1 MLSLLSRWA
10 SRRASS
16 SAPMSEKPTEHSN
29 LKKDDSM
36 ASTSSGLT
44 LLQPSPRAC
53 LPNVAHLPETK
64 RLVVEAAINRLF
76 TERHFSICRMDEVI
90 ELTGAQ
96 RDSKAYRL
104 LRPLHC
110 MDWSA
115 MPPELRERVPL
126 LVREAL
132 QTNQWA
138 TEAAATVMSVL
149 ETKHGHQ

>member
-1 MLSLLSRWA
+1 MRSLLSRWA
-10 SRRASS
+10 SRLASS
-16 SAPMSEKPTEHSN
+16 SVPLSAKPTDNSN

-64 RLVVEAAINRLF
+64 RLVAEVAIKTLF
-76 TERHFSICRMDEVI
+76 TKRWFDICQLDSLISI
-90 ELTGAQ
+90 TGAQ
-96 RDSKAYRL
+96 HGSPAYRL

-110 MDWSA
+110 MDWADMS
-115 MPPELRERVPL
+115 PDLRERVPL

-138 TEAAATVMSVL
+138 TEAADTVMSVL
-149 ETKHGHQ
+149 EPQA

>member
-1 MLSLLSRWA
+1 
-10 SRRASS
+10 
-16 SAPMSEKPTEHSN
+16 
-29 LKKDDSM
+29 M

-44 LLQPSPRAC
+44 LLPPSQRAC

-64 RLVVEAAINRLF
+64 RLVVEVAINRLF
-76 TERHFSICRMDEVI
+76 TERHFSICSLDKLI

-96 RDSKAYRL
+96 HGSDAYRL

-110 MDWSA
+110 MDWA
-115 MPPELRERVPL
+115 DMPPELRERVPL

-138 TEAAATVMSVL
+138 TEATATVMSAL
-149 ETKHGHQ
+149 EPRA

>member
-1 MLSLLSRWA
+1 M
-10 SRRASS
+10 ASS
-16 SAPMSEKPTEHSN
+16 
-29 LKKDDSM
+29 
-36 ASTSSGLT
+36 SSGLT
-44 LLQPSPRAC
+44 LLPPSQRAC
-53 LPNVAHLPETK
+53 LPNTAQLPETQ
-64 RLVVEAAINRLF
+64 RLVVEVAINRLF
-76 TERHFSICRMDEVI
+76 TEPHFSICRLDQVI

-138 TEAAATVMSVL
+138 QEAAATAMSAL
-149 ETKHGHQ
+149 EPRA